1 MDNQLP
7 KWKEASVTTPN
18 GRKVFYFRDLVECV
32 QYLLRQR
39 PYRDHMVYGPVRAID
54 SEGDR
59 VYSEMNSGDWWWET
73 QDKLPPGATIVPLIC
88 GSDETQLTDFSGDQK
103 AWPIYLT
110 IGNIHSSIRN
120 KYSYLAQVVLA
131 FLPVPP
137 KFRGIS
143 RSDDRIQRDMNQ
155 QVLCEVAKIVLDP
168 LRRFPEGG
176 DINTGALWP
185 CSDGKMRRCW
195 PILASWLADHMEH
208 ANLMGVKYNSC
219 PKCQVPNDKL
229 GSLLLPPDLESHRRK
244 SAVFQQKYREH
255 QDAKRADDRQ
265 TLKTV
270 EDWFDSTSARPVPC
284 IFWDLPHV
292 EAYDLHRPDILHN
305 IYIGMF
311 DHLMTWIE
319 GFLQRHGKAT
329 VFDQIWSNIPPY
341 PDFYHPGKAYR
352 QVTQWSGKEM
362 RNFGRIIYPAFAA
375 ALHNPLPRQ
384 RVVFRKALACVRS
397 LVYWSLVVQYRIQ
410 TTETLN
416 YLADYLEEF
425 HATKDEV
432 YHNTVN
438 ERTTFNFVKI
448 HLMLHY
454 EESVQRFGH

>member
-1 MDNQLP
+1 
-7 KWKEASVTTPN
+7 
-18 GRKVFYFRDLVECV
+18 
-32 QYLLRQR
+32 
-39 PYRDHMVYGPVRAID
+39 
-54 SEGDR
+54 
-59 VYSEMNSGDWWWET
+59 
-73 QDKLPPGATIVPLIC
+73 
-88 GSDETQLTDFSGDQK
+88 
-103 AWPIYLT
+103 
-110 IGNIHSSIRN
+110 
-120 KYSYLAQVVLA
+120 
-131 FLPVPP
+131 
-137 KFRGIS
+137 
-143 RSDDRIQRDMNQ
+143 
-155 QVLCEVAKIVLDP
+155 
-168 LRRFPEGG
+168 
-176 DINTGALWP
+176 
-185 CSDGKMRRCW
+185 
-195 PILASWLADHMEH
+195 
-208 ANLMGVKYNSC
+208 
-219 PKCQVPNDKL
+219 
-229 GSLLLPPDLESHRRK
+229 
-244 SAVFQQKYREH
+244 
-255 QDAKRADDRQ
+255 
-265 TLKTV
+265 TV

-425 HATKDEV
+425 HATKDV
-432 YHNTVN
+432 
-438 ERTTFNFVKI
+438 F
-448 HLMLHY
+448 
-454 EESVQRFGH
+454 